1 MLILQWRLFKQT
13 WWRIKKWFKNTCK
26 FSSKDINEIILL
38 LRKGFYSYEHIDEW
52 ERVNETSFPEKEDF
66 YSNLNMKDITDVDYV
81 RAKIVCKDLEI
92 KSFGKCY
99 EMYLKIDTLLLAD
112 VYKGAL
118 ENTDV
123 KLEWLTYTD
132 MLLIRN

>member
-1 MLILQWRLFKQT
+1 
-13 WWRIKKWFKNTCK
+13 
-26 FSSKDINEIILL
+26 
-38 LRKGFYSYEHIDEW
+38 
-52 ERVNETSFPEKEDF
+52 
-66 YSNLNMKDITDVDYV
+66 MKDITDVDYV

-123 KLEWLTYTD
+123 KLE
-132 MLLIRN
+132 

>member
-1 MLILQWRLFKQT
+1 M
-13 WWRIKKWFKNTCK
+13 
-26 FSSKDINEIILL
+26 L

-123 KLEWLTYTD
+123 KLE
-132 MLLIRN
+132 

>member
-1 MLILQWRLFKQT
+1 M
-13 WWRIKKWFKNTCK
+13 
-26 FSSKDINEIILL
+26 

-66 YSNLNMKDITDVDYV
+66 YSNLNMKDITDVDYA

-92 KSFGKCY
+92 KRFGKCY
-99 EMYLKIDTLLLAD
+99 EMYLKIDTLLLA

-123 KLEWLTYTD
+123 KLE
-132 MLLIRN
+132 